1 MASSPTQRSLKL
13 MRDQGYLCEITER
26 WNPFAKIRQDLFNFV
41 DELCIKEGKT
51 IAVQTTSYGNMSA
64 RMNKIKD
71 LDTYPRVK
79 SAGWE
84 VVVHGWKKDKSGRW
98 VVREV
103 VME

>member
-26 WNPFAKIRQDLFNFV
+26 WNPFAKIRQDLYGFV
-41 DELCIKEGKT
+41 DILCIKEGKT
-51 IAVQTTSYGNMSA
+51 VAVQTTSYGNMSA
-64 RMNKIKD
+64 RMNKIKG
-71 LDTYPRVK
+71 LDTYLLVK
-79 SAGWE
+79 YAGWE
-84 VVVHGWKKDKSGRW
+84 VIVHGWKKDKSGRW

>member
-1 MASSPTQRSLKL
+1 M
-13 MRDQGYLCEITER
+13 DI
-26 WNPFAKIRQDLFNFV
+26 
-41 DELCIKEGKT
+41 LCIKDGKT
-51 IAVQTTSYGNMSA
+51 VAVQTTSYGNMSA
-64 RMNKIKD
+64 RIKKIKD
-71 LDTYPRVK
+71 LETYPIVR

>member
-41 DELCIKEGKT
+41 DILCIKDGKT
-51 IAVQTTSYGNMSA
+51 VAVQTTSYGNMSA
-64 RMNKIKD
+64 RIKKIKD
-71 LDTYPRVK
+71 LETYPIVR
-79 SAGWE
+79 SSGWE

>member
-1 MASSPTQRSLKL
+1 MADSPTKRSLKL

-41 DELCIKEGKT
+41 DILCVKDGKT
-51 IAVQTTSYGNMSA
+51 VAVQTTSYSNMSA
-64 RMNKIKD
+64 RIKKIKE
-71 LDTYPRVK
+71 LETYPIVR

-84 VVVHGWKKDKSGRW
+84 IVVHGWKKDKSNRW

-103 VME
+103 IME